1 MGFSFSFKE
10 DAIEKGKRSGRL
22 IKVKGVVEMWYLSE
36 LFEEEPRQYG
46 LRGDDHFWKYL
57 KEYFSTVRFPYS
69 EEWMTDDIY
78 RLFLK
83 VTGEQLSAECKPFV
97 KEYDNGGMSSGV
109 LSGKFWVE
117 KGIPLLVE
125 RYHKRL
131 KEIGLGVYSG
141 HWVRIVDENDK
152 VFEGFISDYFYAD
165 DNESGNESIVLEN
178 AHINLVE
185 FEEKDIKKITV
196 IKK

>member
-1 MGFSFSFKE
+1 
-10 DAIEKGKRSGRL
+10 
-22 IKVKGVVEMWYLSE
+22 MWYLSE

-69 EEWMTDDIY
+69 EDWMTDDIY

-83 VTGEQLSAECKPFV
+83 VTGQQLSAECKPFV

-178 AHINLVE
+178 AHKNLVE

-196 IKK
+196 IKKQFCLEGGFLWIVILIRLLLE

>member
-1 MGFSFSFKE
+1 M
-10 DAIEKGKRSGRL
+10 R
-22 IKVKGVVEMWYLSE
+22 YLSE

-46 LRGDDHFWKYL
+46 LRGDDHLWKYL
-57 KEYFSTVRFPYS
+57 KEYFSTIRFPYS

-78 RLFLK
+78 RLFLE
-83 VTGEQLSAECKPFV
+83 VTGEQLSADCKPFV

-109 LSGKFWVE
+109 LSGRFWVE

-178 AHINLVE
+178 AHKNLVE

>member
-1 MGFSFSFKE
+1 
-10 DAIEKGKRSGRL
+10 
-22 IKVKGVVEMWYLSE
+22 
-36 LFEEEPRQYG
+36 
-46 LRGDDHFWKYL
+46 
-57 KEYFSTVRFPYS
+57 
-69 EEWMTDDIY
+69 
-78 RLFLK
+78 
-83 VTGEQLSAECKPFV
+83 
-97 KEYDNGGMSSGV
+97 MSSGV

-178 AHINLVE
+178 AQKNLVE